1 MLRVSKM
8 RDVMTENDELK
19 LRLLYLEQELNNM
32 SEHVRRLEER
42 LENNPFTRD
51 SFRINYEYYRIYS
64 S

>member
-1 MLRVSKM
+1 MLMVEDNNLKM
-8 RDVMTENDELK
+8 RI
-19 LRLLYLEQELNNM
+19 LYLEQELNNM

-51 SFRINYEYYRIYS
+51 SFRINYEYYRKYS